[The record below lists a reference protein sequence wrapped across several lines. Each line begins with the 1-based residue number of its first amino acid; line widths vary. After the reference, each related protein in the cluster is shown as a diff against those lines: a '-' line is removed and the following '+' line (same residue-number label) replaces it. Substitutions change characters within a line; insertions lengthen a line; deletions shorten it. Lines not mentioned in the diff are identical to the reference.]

1 MSTLRWMRGHAG
13 TEEDRGI
20 ERRRAV
26 QAAARSPFHLVG
38 EDPSMALMHPEVTAH
53 VRRAEKPAAGHP
65 VLFALLLILA
75 AAGMLGL
82 LVMGPSLALP
92 LALGSAAALMALV
105 GIAWVVAGP
114 RL

>member
-1 MSTLRWMRGHAG
+1 
-13 TEEDRGI
+13 
-20 ERRRAV
+20 
-26 QAAARSPFHLVG
+26 
-38 EDPSMALMHPEVTAH
+38 MATMHPEVTAH
-53 VRRAEKPAAGHP
+53 VRRRAKPAVGHP

-114 RL
+114 KL